1 MLRLRSVKTSLKPIA
16 HHRLIHSTPTLQA
29 KVDAPKVASVLSKL
43 VTQTDRFKTYKPVT
57 PGLRHLRRP
66 LAPHL
71 YEGRPIRLLTVAK
84 RKTGGRNSQGKITV
98 RHIGGGHRRRLRILD
113 FARVE
118 SGPHDVAR
126 IEYDPGRSAHIAL
139 LKSRDPLSRS
149 PISYILA
156 PEGVRAGDVVESY
169 RQGIPKG
176 LVQGFDD
183 HPRPSKKQLRAA
195 RKEAAER
202 INAAKANPISALGVH
217 STLPYGASVSQT
229 DPAAPQ
235 SVIDPA
241 FLRAAAADAEAS
253 LSLGILRTLTLKTGN
268 VLPLRLIPSGTIIH
282 NVSLDPNGKGILCR
296 SAGAF
301 AQVVAHDD
309 KGKYTQV
316 RLQSGEVRN
325 VLQNCVGTIGKV
337 SNADWRLRS
346 LGKAGRS
353 RWLGRRPRVRGM
365 AMNACD
371 HPHGGGRGKSK
382 GNKHPR
388 SVWGWLTKGKRT
400 RRPTDKDGNKMVVH
414 QRPRGKEKSK
424 GGRS

>member
-1 MLRLRSVKTSLKPIA
+1 MLRIRPLQKSLAPIY
-16 HHRLIHSTPTLQA
+16 RQGRTFSSTPAYYA

-71 YEGRPIRLLTVAK
+71 YGGRPIRLLTVAK

-113 FARVE
+113 FSRVE
-118 SGPHDVAR
+118 SGPQDVVR

-139 LKSRDPLSRS
+139 LKSRNPLSKS

-183 HPRPSKKQLRAA
+183 QPRPSKKQLRAA
-195 RKEAAER
+195 RKEAADR
-202 INAAKANPISALGVH
+202 IDAAAKASPLTALGAT
-217 STLPYGASVSQT
+217 STLPYSLPSSIDPSAPQT
-229 DPAAPQ
+229 VVDPAL
-235 SVIDPA
+235 
-241 FLRAAAADAEAS
+241 LRSAAASSEAS
-253 LSLGILRTLTLKTGN
+253 LSLGILRTLVLKTGN

-296 SAGAF
+296 SAGSF

-337 SNADWRLRS
+337 SNADWRLRQ

-414 QRPRGKEKSK
+414 QRPRGKEKTK
-424 GGRS
+424 GRG